1 MDLKAVKQYIDAN
14 KESDDV
20 KAFMG
25 ELQAPVDERA
35 IIDKYKA
42 STEFKKDTQSESDRK
57 VAAAIERYQKEQLP
71 KAIDEEVK
79 KRFPDETAEQ
89 KAIRELT
96 AKLEA
101 IEGAKKREE
110 MKNKATHLFNE
121 KKIPLEFSEY
131 VNSSDEEELTKH
143 VDNLAALVDKIRIG
157 ATNEILK
164 NGPTPP
170 KSHNAPPAGGQW
182 TRADLSDKTPEEIA
196 KATAEGKLNSLL
208 GRPA

>member
-1 MDLKAVKQYIDAN
+1 MTIEEVKKFLADNKDDAAVKEFIGSIAT
-14 KESDDV
+14 
-20 KAFMG
+20 
-25 ELQAPVDERA
+25 VDERA

-42 STEFKKDTQSESDRK
+42 SAEHKKELSTEGDRR
-57 VAAAIERYQKEQLP
+57 VTAAIEKFQKETMP
-71 KAIDEEVK
+71 KHVEEEIK

-143 VDNLAALVDKIRIG
+143 VENLAALVDKIRIG

-196 KATAEGKLNSLL
+196 KATAEGKLNSLI